1 MNPEE
6 RAESMA
12 RAEKWLESNGLPYFV
27 YHQRRSLVSRHQR
40 SRIAGLS
47 LVALVVSSAVGVAV
61 GAWTSASAGIACEL
75 AVLLLLVLGYGW
87 TFLRLRPI
95 VLWAIRRT
103 FGSLRLM
110 FPLLSRALPLL
121 LLFITF
127 LFINTEV
134 WQVAS
139 TLSRQQLWLG
149 VLLFA
154 AIAVLF
160 LLARLPD
167 EVRQVEEDAA
177 DDRLVESC
185 RGTPVADVA
194 TTLRGVAYPSK
205 LSRLPRVNLV
215 LVLLFSQLVQVFVLS
230 LVVYVFFLVF
240 GKLAIDDVV
249 INNWVQ
255 PVTPPGEHVPSDL
268 PSLGEYLPIS
278 EQLFQVSVFLAAF
291 SGLYFTVYAVTDST
305 YREQFFADL
314 SHELEQAIGVYT
326 VYETLRHESAAD
338 PGP

>member
-12 RAEKWLESNGLPYFV
+12 RAEEWLESKGLPYFV
-27 YHQRRSLVSRHQR
+27 YHQRRSLVERHQR
-40 SRIAGLS
+40 GRIVGLV
-47 LVALVVSSAVGVAV
+47 LVALVLSSAVGVGV
-61 GAWTSASAGIACEL
+61 ETWTSTSAGIGCGL
-75 AVLLLLVLGYGW
+75 AMLLVLVLGYGW

-103 FGSLRLM
+103 LSSLRLM
-110 FPLLSRALPLL
+110 FPLLTRALPLL

-139 TLSRQQLWLG
+139 TLSRQRLWMG

-154 AIAVLF
+154 TIAVLF
-160 LLARLPD
+160 LLVRLPD
-167 EVRQVEEDAA
+167 EVRQVEADAA

-185 RGTPVADVA
+185 RGTPVARVA
-194 TTLRGVAYPSK
+194 ATLRGDARPAK
-205 LSRLPRVNLV
+205 LTPMPRANLV
-215 LVLLFSQLVQVFVLS
+215 LVLLFSQLVQVVVLS
-230 LVVYVFFLVF
+230 LVVYVFFIVF
-240 GKLAIDDVV
+240 GKLAIGDEV
-249 INNWVQ
+249 IISWVG
-255 PVTPPGEHVPSDL
+255 PVKDHVPNDL

-278 EQLFQVSVFLAAF
+278 EELFQVSVFLAAF

-305 YREQFFADL
+305 YREQFFTDL

-338 PGP
+338 PSP

>member
-27 YHQRRSLVSRHQR
+27 YRERRSLVSQHQR
-40 SRIAGLS
+40 ARVVGLV

-61 GAWTSASAGIACEL
+61 GVWTSTSAGVACEL
-75 AVLLLLVLGYGW
+75 AVLLLLVFGYGW

-139 TLSRQQLWLG
+139 TLSRPRLWMG

-185 RGTPVADVA
+185 RGTPVADAA
-194 TTLRGVAYPSK
+194 TTLRGVSYPTK

-215 LVLLFSQLVQVFVLS
+215 LVLLFSQLVQVFILA
-230 LVVYVFFLVF
+230 LVVYAFFLVF
-240 GKLAIDDVV
+240 GTLAIDDRV
-249 INNWVQ
+249 INDWVQ
-255 PVTPPGEHVPSDL
+255 PVKPDERVPSDL

-338 PGP
+338 PSP

>member
-1 MNPEE
+1 MNTEE

-12 RAEKWLESNGLPYFV
+12 RAEEWLESKGLPYFV
-27 YHQRRSLVSRHQR
+27 YHQRRSLVAGHQPAR
-40 SRIAGLS
+40 VAT
-47 LVALVVSSAVGVAV
+47 LVMAALVMSGAVGVGV
-61 GAWTSASAGIACEL
+61 GIWTSASAGIACGL
-75 AVLLLLVLGYGW
+75 AMLLVLVLGYGW

-110 FPLLSRALPLL
+110 FPLLTRALPLL

-139 TLSRQQLWLG
+139 TLTRQRLWLG

-167 EVRQVEEDAA
+167 EVRKVEEDAA

-185 RGTPVADVA
+185 RDTPVASVA
-194 TTLRGVAYPSK
+194 ATLRGDARPTN
-205 LSRLPRVNLV
+205 LTPMPRANLL
-215 LVLLFSQLVQVFVLS
+215 LVLLFSQLVQVLVLS
-230 LVVYVFFLVF
+230 LVVYAFFIVF
-240 GKLAIDDVV
+240 GKLAITDTV
-249 INNWVQ
+249 IDSWVQ
-255 PVTPPGEHVPSDL
+255 PVKQEDVPSDL

-305 YREQFFADL
+305 YREQFFTDL

-338 PGP
+338 PSP

>member
-12 RAEKWLESNGLPYFV
+12 RAERWLESNGLPYFV
-27 YHQRRSLVSRHQR
+27 YHQRRSLISQHQR
-40 SRIAGLS
+40 GRIVGLV

-61 GAWTSASAGIACEL
+61 GVWTSTSAGIACEL

-139 TLSRQQLWLG
+139 GLKRPQLWLG

-154 AIAVLF
+154 TIAVLF

-167 EVRQVEEDAA
+167 EVREVEEEAS
-177 DDRLVESC
+177 DDRLVEIC
-185 RGTPVADVA
+185 RDTPLAGAAASLQGDSFPA
-194 TTLRGVAYPSK
+194 PLP
-205 LSRLPRVNLV
+205 RLPRTNLV
-215 LVLLFSQLVQVFVLS
+215 MVLLFSQLVQVLVLS
-230 LVVYVFFLVF
+230 MVVWAFFVVF
-240 GKLAIDDVV
+240 GKIAITDDV
-249 INNWVQ
+249 INSWVGHY
-255 PVTPPGEHVPSDL
+255 PHDL

-278 EQLFQVSVFLAAF
+278 NELFQVSVFLAAF
-291 SGLYFTVYAVTDST
+291 AGLYFTVYAVTDST

-326 VYETLRHESAAD
+326 VYETLRHESAAG
-338 PGP
+338 PGS